1 MKEKVRINDFSK
13 KELPNNRRELFRDIL
28 FNHTFS
34 VVNTSLLTTLFFIPL
49 IAVFIVFYN
58 MLANASNN
66 SEPFN
71 VLFSLLFY
79 GSLIAIPAL
88 ILAFLGVSA
97 AYGVAKRLAWG
108 EGLMLL
114 VHFFSALKSELK
126 KTFLMSIIIALSTFA
141 LVVGGVYLSTFY
153 VNAPVATGIGIG
165 ILVVQFLLVVMSG
178 CYFFA
183 YIHVYQNTFGQ
194 ALKNCFLI
202 ATVRLP
208 ISLLFIIISP
218 GIVLALVAVHYIA
231 ACIAI
236 FFFVIFS
243 FVGIFLWTLL
253 SHSSFDK
260 FINQEHHPAYVK
272 RGLYVEQIKK
282 EEEVG

>member
-1 MKEKVRINDFSK
+1 MREKVRINDFSK

-79 GSLIAIPAL
+79 GSLIAIPPL

-231 ACIAI
+231 AFIAI

>member
-1 MKEKVRINDFSK
+1 MREKVRINDFSK

-79 GSLIAIPAL
+79 GSLIAIPTL

-231 ACIAI
+231 AFIAI

>member
-1 MKEKVRINDFSK
+1 
-13 KELPNNRRELFRDIL
+13 
-28 FNHTFS
+28 
-34 VVNTSLLTTLFFIPL
+34 
-49 IAVFIVFYN
+49 
-58 MLANASNN
+58 
-66 SEPFN
+66 
-71 VLFSLLFY
+71 
-79 GSLIAIPAL
+79 
-88 ILAFLGVSA
+88 
-97 AYGVAKRLAWG
+97 
-108 EGLMLL
+108 MLL
-114 VHFFSALKSELK
+114 VHFLSALKSELK

-231 ACIAI
+231 AFIAI

-272 RGLYVEQIKK
+272 RGLYIEQIKK